1 MSLDRE
7 TVRRIAYLARIDV
20 PDERLDQ
27 MAGELD
33 NIIAWV
39 EQLSEVNTDD
49 VEPMTRVGDRKMPM
63 RDDVVNDGDIQSD
76 VTANAPVS
84 EDGFYIVP
92 RVVE

>member
-63 RDDVVNDGDIQSD
+63 REDVVNDGDIQSD